1 MARVGSG
8 VMVLAHSWNVKMAAR
23 LEIEIAFIGGS
34 REFSRR
40 RRMSPLQMVTISEL
54 KCSMQPRSKGV

>member
-1 MARVGSG
+1 
-8 VMVLAHSWNVKMAAR
+8 MVLAHSWNVKMAAR
-23 LEIEIAFIGGS
+23 LEIEIEFIGGS